1 MVGPG
6 RGGRIGAAATQHVV
20 QGLIRDNL
28 RDQDVRVTASFYLR
42 ELISLKLPA
51 ISLSQ
56 PREALLKYATAD
68 ASENQWTAA
77 WTATQ
82 PKPIFD
88 TRPEEDND
96 DSKEDKKV

>member
-28 RDQDVRVTASFYLR
+28 RDQDVRVRGSVHKFER
-42 ELISLKLPA
+42 ISLNLPTM
-51 ISLSQ
+51 SHSQ

-96 DSKEDKKV
+96 DSKEDKKG